1 MARFELGS
9 SLLRDTTALPIVQQ
23 PLAVAQAAPQY
34 TAPAPIYTSATAYG
48 PVPVFLK

>member
-34 TAPAPIYTSATAYG
+34 TAPAPIYPQLQPMDPSQ
-48 PVPVFLK
+48 FF